1 MNKSFLTVLILLL
14 VTNTTSGQ
22 SKTVIKLNLDSSVKW
37 VYIID
42 PEMYLNCKK
51 QINITHDTL
60 ITITE
65 KDFIEHQ
72 YRSAKKEKRYFGEQ
86 IIYLLDDKKQSIRY
100 YKVYLAF

>member
-1 MNKSFLTVLILLL
+1 MIKLFLSILILSLI
-14 VTNTTSGQ
+14 TNNTSGQ
-22 SKTVIKLNLDSSVKW
+22 SIKLNLDSNVKW
-37 VYIID
+37 VYITD
-42 PEMYLNCKK
+42 REMYLNYKK
-51 QINITHDTL
+51 QINITKDTS

-100 YKVYLAF
+100 YKVYL

>member
-1 MNKSFLTVLILLL
+1 MIKSFLYILTLLL
-14 VTNTTSGQ
+14 IINTTLGQ

-37 VYIID
+37 VYITD
-42 PEMYLNCKK
+42 REMYLNCKK